1 MSMKEKNTEF
11 TNRFAELAKTADE
24 AMEKYISE
32 QAGVPDVLRESM
44 LYSIRA
50 GGKRLRPVM
59 VMLACEACG
68 GVAQDAIAPASAIEM
83 IHTYSLIHDDLPAM
97 DDDDFRRGR
106 PTNHKVYGE
115 GPAILAG
122 DALLT
127 FAFAVITRYTENGEL
142 ARKLVI
148 ELADGSGAAGM
159 VGGQSADLSGEDQDN
174 NIETLQYI
182 HTNKTARLFQTSMKM
197 GALCAG
203 ASEETIEAMSNF
215 GLTLGLAFQVV
226 DDLLDVTSTAEKM
239 GKQTQKDA
247 DAGKMTYPALLGIE
261 KSQALA
267 DELYTKA
274 LNYLEIPGLESDNL
288 RNLAVLLVER
298 DN

>member
-1 MSMKEKNTEF
+1 MAKFKF
-11 TNRFAELAKTADE
+11 LAQMADS
-24 AMEKYISE
+24 AMEKHISE
-32 QAGVPDVLRESM
+32 QGGIPDILRESM
-44 LYSIRA
+44 LYSLRA

-68 GVAQDAIAPASAIEM
+68 GTAEQAIAPASAIEM

-97 DDDDFRRGR
+97 DNDDFRRGK

-127 FAFAVITRYTENGEL
+127 FAFTVLSRYVKDGEL
-142 ARKLVI
+142 VGKLVL
-148 ELADGSGAAGM
+148 ELSEASGAAGM
-159 VGGQSADLSGEDQDN
+159 VGGQSADLSGEQQENDL
-174 NIETLQYI
+174 ETLQYI
-182 HTNKTARLFQTSMKM
+182 HTNKTARLFQASMKM

-203 ASEETIEAMSNF
+203 ASEEAVQSLTNF

-239 GKQTQKDA
+239 GKQVHKDA
-247 DAGKMTYPALLGIE
+247 DAGKMTYPAILGVE
-261 KSQALA
+261 KSQEKAQ
-267 DELYTKA
+267 ELYDKA
-274 LNYLEIPGLESDNL
+274 LGYLEIEGIDNSGLK
-288 RNLAVLLVER
+288 NLAVMLVVRES
-298 DN
+298 

>member
-1 MSMKEKNTEF
+1 MSNKEKNKEF
-11 TNRFAELAKTADE
+11 MKRFSELAGIADT
-24 AMEKYISE
+24 AMEQHIS
-32 QAGVPDVLRESM
+32 QQQGIPAILQESM
-44 LYSIRA
+44 LYSIKA

-68 GVAQDAIAPASAIEM
+68 GKAQDAIAPASAIEM

-97 DDDDFRRGR
+97 DDDDIRRGR
-106 PTNHKVYGE
+106 PTNHKVFGE

-127 FAFAVITRYTENGEL
+127 FAFTVLAKYTDNGDLTKKLVGEL
-142 ARKLVI
+142 A
-148 ELADGSGAAGM
+148 EAAGAAGM
-159 VGGQSADLSGEDQDN
+159 VGGQSADLSGEDQEN
-174 NIETLQYI
+174 NLETLQYI
-182 HTNKTARLFQTSMKM
+182 HTNKTARLFQASMKM

-203 ASEETIEAMSNF
+203 ANDETVESLSNF

-226 DDLLDVTSTAEKM
+226 DDLLDVTSTSEKM

-247 DAGKMTYPALLGIE
+247 DAGKMTYPSILGIE
-261 KSQALA
+261 KSRELA
-267 DELYTKA
+267 AEIYAKA
-274 LNYLEIPGLESDNL
+274 LGYLEIPGIESSNL
-288 RNLAVLLVER
+288 KNLAILLVER